1 MATLPR
7 CVGVSALFVAA
18 IAISACGIRVPQVDY
33 RLQPLVTTPVGL
45 PATVDGRDDFADLF
59 CATLAHAPG
68 AWGPFDQ
75 YLEAAGASRSVLGEL
90 RTDYRLLVVPGI
102 FGQCIDPLAKAFA
115 DASAH
120 LEHTHGIKTDYVSVS
135 ATGGTAF
142 NVAQIAEYLKK
153 HFTSGVGPYYVAF
166 GYSKGAS
173 DLLAALGRYPV
184 VQEAVKGFVS
194 VAGTVSGSR
203 LADGV
208 PDNILEFLAGDTF
221 GPCDFGDGEGINS
234 LRRQPRIEALLRTT
248 LPSSL
253 RTYSVTATSTW
264 ETTSRVLQNGWR
276 TLSAYSID
284 QDSQVIRSDGILP
297 GSVYLGT
304 VRADHWAVALP
315 LEDVGSR
322 LIDIFVDQNHFPRVA
337 LVESAF
343 RFVLR
348 DFR

>member
-1 MATLPR
+1 MTILR
-7 CVGVSALFVAA
+7 ICS
-18 IAISACGIRVPQVDY
+18 VP
-33 RLQPLVTTPVGL
+33 PLRT
-45 PATVDGRDDFADLF
+45 
-59 CATLAHAPG
+59 G
-68 AWGPFDQ
+68 ASGPCDQ

-276 TLSAYSID
+276 TLSAISEFPKWRKYLISLSFRG
-284 QDSQVIRSDGILP
+284 QSSVRPVQVGGFDVNIVIHRSTAVRGRGGPARHDAWPPSLGAILAHTDGP
-297 GSVYLGT
+297 CGS
-304 VRADHWAVALP
+304 
-315 LEDVGSR
+315 
-322 LIDIFVDQNHFPRVA
+322 
-337 LVESAF
+337 
-343 RFVLR
+343 
-348 DFR
+348 